1 MSKQIKELFEYAFP
15 SPLND
20 SALVKLSAEKFAE
33 LIVKQTMLVVAKNL
47 APNDYLTVA
56 EAVIEHFGYE

>member
-15 SPLND
+15 SPLYD
-20 SALVKLSAEKFAE
+20 SALVKLSAEQFAE

-47 APNDYLTVA
+47 APNDYLNVA
-56 EAVIEHFGYE
+56 EAVIEHFGDE